1 MNCPFK
7 LAHYVRVKQH
17 IFAAALCYPL
27 QFWNET
33 VLLKKK
39 KVNAGSSS
47 GPREKERH
55 DDDDEGEGE
64 GQQEEEDEREG
75 DGGRPQG
82 RETPGASGNLR
93 LTLLPLDVWP
103 ADDQWPDL

>member
-1 MNCPFK
+1 MK
-7 LAHYVRVKQH
+7 LSSWGKK
-17 IFAAALCYPL
+17 
-27 QFWNET
+27 ET
-33 VLLKKK
+33 KK

-93 LTLLPLDVWP
+93 RTLLPLDVWP